1 VSGCWPA
8 QAGRRPRARRVD
20 NASGTRQLR
29 SRSTRPVATRKRR
42 SRVEGGAAVERPEA
56 LEMDEHRESF
66 QARSSRSHPWKA
78 GASSAAK
85 QTTACRPRQSSRQDG
100 VGRLLAPRERQRR
113 ACPRIV
119 LLGTCPRWCTNQP
132 HPDIGPLLAALYEHG
147 VELLLTG
154 RSHNY
159 ERLEPITPEGIPDP
173 RDVTQF
179 LIGPGRRNLRANTRP
194 QLSISA

>member
-1 VSGCWPA
+1 
-8 QAGRRPRARRVD
+8 
-20 NASGTRQLR
+20 
-29 SRSTRPVATRKRR
+29 
-42 SRVEGGAAVERPEA
+42 
-56 LEMDEHRESF
+56 MDEHRESF

-179 LIGPGRRNLRANTRP
+179 LIGTGGRNHRANTRP
-194 QLSISA
+194 QLSISEVLRTDVFGGLELGAYRARFVGQDGLTVDQSNGTCHPPPPSA